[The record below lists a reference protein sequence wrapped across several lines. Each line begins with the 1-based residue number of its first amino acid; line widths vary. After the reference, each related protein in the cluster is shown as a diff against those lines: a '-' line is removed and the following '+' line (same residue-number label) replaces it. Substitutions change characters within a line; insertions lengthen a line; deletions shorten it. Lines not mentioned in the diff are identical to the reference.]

1 MERDLSINL
10 LGSIFIGG
18 EMTSLEENET
28 LRVGDG
34 DDEVEADLGD
44 VDGDGDTDLG
54 DVKFLFIRFI
64 MKKLKKIKIK

>member
-1 MERDLSINL
+1 
-10 LGSIFIGG
+10 
-18 EMTSLEENET
+18 MTSLEENET

-34 DDEVEADLGD
+34 DDEAEADLGD
-44 VDGDGDTDLG
+44 VDSDGDTNLG

>member
-1 MERDLSINL
+1 
-10 LGSIFIGG
+10 
-18 EMTSLEENET
+18 MTSLVENET

-34 DDEVEADLGD
+34 DDEVEADLGG

-64 MKKLKKIKIK
+64 MKKLKNIKIK

>member
-1 MERDLSINL
+1 
-10 LGSIFIGG
+10 
-18 EMTSLEENET
+18 MTSLVENET

-34 DDEVEADLGD
+34 DDEAEAEADLGG
-44 VDGDGDTDLG
+44 VDGDGDADLG